1 MRVFCQQGSEAI
13 LKIFRRTV
21 VKRSVAQSRVQAK
34 LAAILKVAV
43 FASFEVLFKLSG
55 LNLVLLAIEVWM
67 NELQCLLTNQVSTSV

>member
-1 MRVFCQQGSEAI
+1 
-13 LKIFRRTV
+13 
-21 VKRSVAQSRVQAK
+21 VQAK

>member
-1 MRVFCQQGSEAI
+1 M
-13 LKIFRRTV
+13 
-21 VKRSVAQSRVQAK
+21 KRGVAQSRVQAK

-67 NELQCLLTNQVSTSV
+67 NELQCLLTNQVSISV